1 MNIINK
7 GSKSI
12 ERKRFLRQIF
22 LCFLL
27 PILIMLLSTFLVY
40 NNYKGSLKKQITKNN
55 ISNLSALANIVDNTL
70 NELQNTTLLLS
81 TNNDLYDVF
90 YSDYKIANGIDASK
104 FHSITNTL
112 LKFRATKSLI
122 DSVYMLHK
130 TTNEVIT
137 VDGGYDIDSFYSK
150 ASKYKDYDKNF
161 WMNLKLNSEYYKI
174 LNTTSL
180 EANSDNILNKRD
192 VIPFVTANIESF
204 KSNNLFVINISER
217 ELSALLDK
225 YKFSKNSSLSIINKK
240 GVMFASTNTNICNQI
255 TNDST
260 FLSELNPNKAG
271 FFEYTVNDNK
281 YMVISF
287 ASDAAKFNDF
297 IYVALVPYNDF
308 YENLAAIKRLA
319 YFIILFG
326 MCISIF
332 TAYFLSKKIYSP
344 INNLIHVLKKNNP
357 NSSYD
362 NTNEID
368 YLNTQIGEIIASKS
382 TLEGNISE
390 LTPLVSAQYLTKIL
404 TDVDFMLD
412 ENVKNFIN
420 SGEMNFDHSS
430 FCVSLFELNFTE
442 KYHSIYTNTEYLLA
456 IQGISKMLEN
466 ITPWNYPI
474 QMLRIG
480 KTKICIIINV
490 PQNESLE
497 NILENIKNV
506 ISIFSYDSDLV
517 NITVGIGRIY
527 PYLMG
532 INKSYNEAFKA
543 LSTLSPLSEENVK
556 VYSNNLFEKK
566 FNYSINDENKLYNYL
581 IGCYKNEAID
591 LINLIIEENEQNLSH
606 TSLKLL
612 YLSIYN
618 TISRV
623 ATEKKVSISK
633 IMDNDYIDLES
644 NIIDYSTAAIDD
656 FIKKVVSKL
665 SEVNKI
671 NSKFDINETITYVN
685 EHYTEDIYLE
695 KIAQMFNISDK
706 HLSKVFKN
714 STGVSFHIYVSNLR
728 ITKSKNLLLET
739 DLSVI
744 KIGEMVGFSTHSTFF
759 RIFKKFE
766 GINPTQFREINKA
779 SVK

>member
-7 GSKSI
+7 DNKGI
-12 ERKRFLRQIF
+12 ERKRFLSQIF

-40 NNYKGSLKKQITKNN
+40 NNYKNSLKNQITKNN
-55 ISNLSALANIVDNTL
+55 ISNLSALADTIDSSL
-70 NELQNTTLLLS
+70 NELQSTTLLLS
-81 TNNDLYDVF
+81 TNSDLYNIF
-90 YSDYKIANGIDASK
+90 YSDYKVADEIDISK
-104 FHSITNTL
+104 FRSITDTL
-112 LKFRATKSLI
+112 LKFKATKSFI

-130 TTNEVIT
+130 NSNEVLT
-137 VDGGYDIDSFYSK
+137 VNGSYDIDSFYSK
-150 ASKYKDYDKNF
+150 ASKYKAYNKDF
-161 WMNLKLNSEYYKI
+161 WMNLKLDSIYYKI
-174 LNTTSL
+174 LNPTSL
-180 EANSDNILNKRD
+180 EANSDDIYYKRD

-204 KSNNLFVINISER
+204 KSNNLFVINISTDQFA
-217 ELSALLDK
+217 SLLDK
-225 YKFSKNSSLSIINKK
+225 YKFSKDSILSIINKK
-240 GVMFASTNTNICNQI
+240 GVMFASTNTDVCKEF
-255 TNDST
+255 TTDST
-260 FLSELNPNKAG
+260 FLSELNPNKKDP
-271 FFEYTVNDNK
+271 FEYTVNGNK
-281 YMVISF
+281 YMAISF
-287 ASDAAKFNDF
+287 VSSAAKFNDF

-308 YENLAAIKRLA
+308 YQNLSAIKRLA

-362 NTNEID
+362 NEID
-368 YLNTQIGEIIASKS
+368 YLNTQIGEIIASTD
-382 TLEGNISE
+382 TLKGNISE

-404 TDVDFMLD
+404 TDIDFMLD

-420 SGEMNFDHSS
+420 SGKMTFEHSS

-456 IQGISKMLEN
+456 IRGISKMLQN
-466 ITPWNYPI
+466 ITPWDYPI
-474 QMLRIG
+474 QMLRIA

-497 NILENIKNV
+497 KILENIKNV
-506 ISIFSYDSDLV
+506 ISIFSYDSDLI

-532 INKSYNEAFKA
+532 MNKSYNEAVKT
-543 LSTLSPLSEENVK
+543 LSTLSPLSEENIQI
-556 VYSNNLFEKK
+556 YSNNLFEKK

-591 LINLIIEENEQNLSH
+591 LINFIIEENKQNLSH

-633 IMDNDYIDLES
+633 IMDKDYIDLES
-644 NIIDYSTAAIDD
+644 NVIDYSVSVIDD

-671 NSKFDINETITYVN
+671 NSKFDINEIITYIN

-695 KIAQMFNISDK
+695 KIAEIFNISDK

-714 STGVSFHIYVSNLR
+714 LTGISFHTYISNLR
-728 ITKSKNLLLET
+728 ITKSKKLLLET

-766 GINPTQFREINKA
+766 GINPTQFREINKDSA
-779 SVK
+779 K